1 MKTIVQYRVNRPQ
14 QYIKI
19 LKEATI
25 EALRLRILEI
35 LKPIIKGAEAK
46 LKILIKEDI

>member
-1 MKTIVQYRVNRPQ
+1 MVWHRANRPQ

-25 EALRLRILEI
+25 KAIKLRILKVKELI
-35 LKPIIKGAEAK
+35 VKGAKAE
-46 LKILIKEDI
+46 LKILVEEDI